1 MKTLSPGL
9 RRQLERAIAD
19 ARDVAE
25 AGARAALEALA
36 VHHREPY
43 EHMGSEQRT
52 LRRRLRAHGR
62 QLGDRLNARSGTQSI
77 DRLVH
82 ECAYEQWHSMLFAR
96 FLAENRLLMEPESGV
111 AVTLEEC
118 EELGKDE
125 DLDRWGMA
133 ARFAHRMLPQVFR
146 PAHPAFEIRFARE
159 HRLKLES
166 LIESLPADTFVAA
179 DALGWVYQF
188 WQSRRKD
195 EVNRSGVKIGADEL
209 PAVTQL
215 FTEPYM
221 VFFLLDNTLG
231 AWWAARR
238 LTDDDLSV
246 ASSEAELRRK
256 AAIPGVPLDYLRF
269 VRIPL
274 HPTAGACAPP
284 SPSGRGDPPDLRGGD
299 TRPEHTRAP
308 PSPSG
313 RGDPPDARGGDTRP
327 EYTRAPPSPS
337 GRGDPP
343 DPRGSDT
350 RPEYTRVPPSP
361 SGRGDPPD
369 PRGGDTRP
377 EYTRVPPSPSGRGAG
392 GEGGIP
398 PIPPDILKH
407 ARSLRSKQTD
417 AEQLLWG
424 LVRDRRFAGKKFRR
438 QHPIGRYILDFYCH
452 EFRLAVELDGGQ
464 HNDEETRSR
473 DDRRSRFLS
482 EQGVRVVRFWN
493 HDVLLQ
499 TDSVLESL
507 WDEVHGDVG
516 FSVPS
521 PQTPLPVGEG
531 LLSKGE
537 GVAPEGQGLA
547 PVGLLA
553 DTDDIQRSS
562 DQEGRGATSPNLP
575 GKERSTDTEERFT
588 WAPAGDGFSGWP
600 DDLAGFRLLDPC
612 CGSGHFLVAAFSMLV
627 PMRMELEGLS
637 ARDAVD
643 AVLRENLHGLELDP
657 RCVEVAVFALA
668 LTAWTHSG
676 AEGYRL
682 LPEMNLACSGL
693 APNATKEQWSAL
705 SEQAAAAGGLAPG
718 RDLFGVDDTLLSAP
732 LRNSMDTL
740 YELFSQAP
748 VLGSLIDPHTVEADL
763 FQRDFGSIRDLF
775 AIVLKQERG
784 SDEEIERAVAA
795 RGMARAAQLLADRYT
810 LVITNVPY
818 LARGKQGQALRVFCE
833 RNFPRSKNDLATSFL
848 ERCLRLCA
856 EGGTA
861 SLVLPQNWLFLSTY
875 RKFREKLLKAETW
888 HLLVR
893 LGEGGFVS
901 SAAAGAFVT
910 LLAVSRR
917 HPLTRADNLIPDDS
931 IPATVRGLDVSEF
944 RTIREKIT
952 WIRAGEILSVEQA
965 QQLKNP
971 DARVTLE
978 LSSSEVLLERYAF
991 APNGMHGGDSLR
1003 FRIMFWEVM
1012 AGSAMWR
1019 YFQTPEDETIH
1030 YGGREHVFFWPDGG
1044 RIHYENPNAYVKGRA
1059 VWERQGIAVRVMRE
1073 LPATLYCGDL
1083 FDISCVPIVPK
1094 NSEHLVPMWCFCSS
1108 PEYNEAVRRIDQ
1120 KLNVTNAT
1128 LAKVPFD
1135 LERWT
1140 RVAKEQFPNGLPL
1153 PYSNDPTQWLFHG
1166 HPCGSVVWDETQK
1179 RTVHGPLRTE
1189 PTVLQV
1195 AVARLLGYRWP
1206 AEHNVD
1212 IELADE
1218 QRECV
1223 RRTETLLEWMDED
1236 GIVCIPSV
1244 RGEPPAR
1251 DRLLGLLAA
1260 AFGDF
1265 WSDSVLAKL
1274 LANVD
1279 SKSLDDWLRDR
1290 FFDQHCKLFHHR
1302 PFVWHIWDG
1311 RRRDGFHALVNY
1323 HTLAAGDGKGR
1334 QLLESLTFSY
1344 LGDWIA
1350 RQRDGAQRHEE
1361 GAEDRLAAACVLQGR
1376 LEAILEGEPPYDIFV
1391 RWTPIHE
1398 QPIGWE
1404 PDINDGV
1411 RLNIRPFMA
1420 DDVPGGKKGAGV
1432 LRSKPKISWKKDR
1445 GKEGLRP
1452 ARRSKPSWVQ
1462 VEDEFTDLNED
1473 RELRPRED
1481 YPWFWTCPGDGPR
1494 AERTNFSGGS
1504 RFDGNRWNDL
1514 HYTNAMKSVARERRR
1529 ERATNRKTIRELT
1542 DGVHLAATSAQ
1553 STGGRSGQ

>member
-1 MKTLSPGL
+1 MIALPVEL
-9 RRQLERAIAD
+9 RKRLERAIAD
-19 ARDVAE
+19 AREVAE
-25 AGARAALEALA
+25 AGARAALETLA
-36 VHHREPY
+36 VHLREPY
-43 EHMGSEQRT
+43 GHMGSEERT
-52 LRRRLRAHGR
+52 LRRRLRAHER
-62 QLGDRLNARSGTQSI
+62 QLGDRLSARSGTQSI

-82 ECAYEQWHSMLFAR
+82 ECGFEQWHSMLFAR
-96 FLAENRLLMEPESGV
+96 FLAENHLLMEPESGV
-111 AVTLEEC
+111 AVTLDEC

-125 DLDRWGMA
+125 GLDRWGMA

-146 PAHPAFEIRFARE
+146 PAHPAFEVRFARE
-159 HRLKLES
+159 HQLKLEF
-166 LIESLPADTFVAA
+166 LLESLPAEIFVAT
-179 DALGWVYQF
+179 DSLGWVYQF

-221 VFFLLDNTLG
+221 VSFLLDNTLG

-256 AAIPGVPLDYLRF
+256 ATISGVPLDYLRF

-274 HPTAGACAPP
+274 HPTAGAC
-284 SPSGRGDPPDLRGGD
+284 
-299 TRPEHTRAP
+299 
-308 PSPSG
+308 
-313 RGDPPDARGGDTRP
+313 
-327 EYTRAPPSPS
+327 
-337 GRGDPP
+337 
-343 DPRGSDT
+343 
-350 RPEYTRVPPSP
+350 VPPSP

-377 EYTRVPPSPSGRGAG
+377 EYTRVPPSPSGRGDPPDPHGGDTRPEHTRVPPSPSGRGDPPDPRGGDTRPEHTRVLPSPSGRGAR

-398 PIPPDILKH
+398 PIPPDILKN

-452 EFRLAVELDGGQ
+452 ECRLAVELDGGQ

-473 DDRRSRFLS
+473 DDRRSRFLR

-575 GKERSTDTEERFT
+575 GKERSTETEERFT
-588 WAPAGDGFSGWP
+588 WAPAGGGFSGWP
-600 DDLAGFRLLDPC
+600 DELAGFRLLDPC

-668 LTAWTHSG
+668 LAAWTYAG

-693 APNATKEQWSAL
+693 APNSTKEQWSAL

-718 RDLFGVDDTLLSAP
+718 RDLFDVDDTLLSAP

-748 VLGSLIDPHTVEADL
+748 VLGSLIDPHVIEADL
-763 FQRDFGSIRDLF
+763 FQQDFESIRDLF
-775 AIVLKQERG
+775 AIVLRQERG

-795 RGMARAAQLLADRYT
+795 RGMAQAAQLLADRYA

-818 LARGKQGQALRVFCE
+818 LLHRKQHETLRAFCQ
-833 RNFPRSKNDLATSFL
+833 RYYPNAKSDLATVFL

-856 EGGTA
+856 EGGNTC
-861 SLVLPQNWLFLSTY
+861 LVLPQNWLFLTTY
-875 RKFREKLLKAETW
+875 RKLRERLLKLETW
-888 HLLVR
+888 QFLVR
-893 LGEGGFVS
+893 LG
-901 SAAAGAFVT
+901 AGAFETISGEVVKAILLT
-910 LLAVSRR
+910 LSRSHPAIRLAELRSDND
-917 HPLTRADNLIPDDS
+917 LTGVIC
-931 IPATVRGLDVSEF
+931 GLDVSES
-944 RTIREKIT
+944 RTATEKAVRMKVADIQ
-952 WIRAGEILSVEQA
+952 VFEQA

-971 DARVTLE
+971 DARV
-978 LSSSEVLLERYAF
+978 VLGEMIGYKSLAAF
-991 APNGMHGGDSLR
+991 ARSIQGVTSGDNPR
-1003 FRIMFWEVM
+1003 FVQRHWEHFVD
-1012 AGSAMWR
+1012 GRDWVYLQSAC
-1019 YFQTPEDETIH
+1019 E
-1030 YGGREHVFFWPDGG
+1030 GGRTDYGAHSALLWESGQGEVV
-1044 RIHYENPNAYVKGRA
+1044 RILGEGIKGRP
-1059 VWERQGIAVRVMRE
+1059 VWGRRGVTVGQMSS
-1073 LPATLYCGDL
+1073 LPATEYIGHP
-1083 FDISCVPIVPK
+1083 FDMSCAAIVPF
-1094 NSEHLVPMWCFCSS
+1094 SPRHLLPIYAFCTSQ
-1108 PEYNEAVRRIDQ
+1108 EFVHTVRQIDQ
-1120 KLNVTNAT
+1120 KLNVTTAT
-1128 LAKVPFD
+1128 LGKVPFNLD
-1135 LERWT
+1135 RWT
-1140 RVAKEQFPNGLPL
+1140 TVANEQFPNGLPR
-1153 PYSNDPTQWLFHG
+1153 PYSDDPTQWLFHG
-1166 HPCGSVVWDETQK
+1166 HPCGSVVRDETQK
-1179 RTVHGPLRTE
+1179 RTVHGPLRTDG
-1189 PTVLQV
+1189 TVLHV

-1206 AEHNVD
+1206 PERDVA

-1218 QRECV
+1218 QREWV
-1223 RRTETLLEWMDED
+1223 QRTEALLEWMDEY
-1236 GIVCIPSV
+1236 GIVCIPPV
-1244 RGEPPAR
+1244 RGEAPAR

-1260 AFGDF
+1260 AYGDS
-1265 WSDSVLAKL
+1265 WSDAVLSTL
-1274 LANVD
+1274 LAAVG
-1279 SKSLDDWLRDR
+1279 SASLDEWLRDH

-1323 HTLAAGDGKGR
+1323 HKLTAGDGKGR
-1334 QLLESLTFSY
+1334 QLLESLTYSY
-1344 LGDWIA
+1344 LGDWIV
-1350 RQRDGAQRHEE
+1350 RQRDAAQRHDE
-1361 GAEDRLAAACVLQGR
+1361 GAEDRLAAACELQRR

-1391 RWTPIHE
+1391 RWKSIHE

-1420 DDVPGGKKGAGV
+1420 EDIPGGKKGAGV
-1432 LRSKPKISWKKDR
+1432 LRTKPKISWKKDR
-1445 GKEGLRP
+1445 GKEVLKS
-1452 ARRSKPSWVQ
+1452 AKRSKPSWLQ
-1462 VEDEFTDLNED
+1462 DEDEFTDLNEG

-1494 AERTNFSGGS
+1494 AERTNFPGGS

-1514 HYTNAMKSVARERRR
+1514 HYTNATKSAARERKR
-1529 ERATNRKTIRELT
+1529 EQTATPKLTRELA
-1542 DGVHLAATSAQ
+1542 DSGHLFATSTQ
-1553 STGGRSGQ
+1553 SAIGRSDR